1 MAVADAEGYVHLISS
16 VDGSFVGRKKID
28 GSGVSSPLLVV
39 GESLIIQANNGSVSA
54 YKIQ

>member
-1 MAVADAEGYVHLISS
+1 VADAEGYVHLISS